1 MEMLFQYLSNPI
13 KVFYFVCLFL
23 VLLLNALQVIS
34 RNNDNLFVSEILNQK
49 RRIWHIIGILTTM
62 SFSILLFSYFIKME
76 FGSQTKIPFGY
87 QKGIINNNWTK
98 YALLEGIKTKDGNA
112 VYTTKFK
119 IEDSRLCGNFES
131 DSCNYSNNYF
141 VYELNKN
148 KLTEFKNTSDYNSF
162 AKKNQLP
169 IAQEFQ
175 NYETNYDEFWN
186 GYRFWL
192 F

>member
-13 KVFYFVCLFL
+13 KVFYFICLFL
-23 VLLLNALQVIS
+23 VLLMKALQVIS
-34 RNNDNLFVSEILNQK
+34 RSNDNLFVYEILNHK

-62 SFSILLFSYFIKME
+62 SFSILFFSYFIKME

-87 QKGIINNNWTK
+87 QKEIINNNWTK
-98 YALLEGIKTKDGNA
+98 YALLEGIKNKDGNA
-112 VYTTKFK
+112 IYTTKFI
-119 IEDSRLCGNFES
+119 IEDTRLCGNFES

-141 VYELNKN
+141 VYELDKN

-162 AKKNQLP
+162 AKKNELP
-169 IAQEFQ
+169 SAHEFQ
-175 NYETNYDEFWN
+175 NYETNYNDYWN